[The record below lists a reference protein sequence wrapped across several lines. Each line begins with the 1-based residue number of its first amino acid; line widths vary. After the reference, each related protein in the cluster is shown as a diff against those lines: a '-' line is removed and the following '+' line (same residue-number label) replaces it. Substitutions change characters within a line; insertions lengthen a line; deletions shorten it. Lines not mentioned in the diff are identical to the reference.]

1 MKRMTFASAICV
13 AAMFSVPA
21 FGGGTPINGPYSQG
35 SGRGMATPKQS
46 ACEYYISQN
55 QYRFDRM
62 PAGPDRAEAMD
73 EVRMARSHD
82 SPMNSKTCVS
92 MVQHALELT
101 RRH

>member
-1 MKRMTFASAICV
+1 
-13 AAMFSVPA
+13 
-21 FGGGTPINGPYSQG
+21 
-35 SGRGMATPKQS
+35 MATPKQS

-62 PAGPDRAEAMD
+62 PPGPERSEAMD

-82 SPMNSKTCVS
+82 SLMDSKTCVN

-101 RRH
+101 RHH

>member
-1 MKRMTFASAICV
+1 MKGIIVVSAILASAILS
-13 AAMFSVPA
+13 APA

-62 PAGPDRAEAMD
+62 PAGPDKTEAMD

-82 SPMNSKTCVS
+82 SLMNSKTCVR
-92 MVQHALELT
+92 MVQQALELT